1 MLAERSELAK
11 LEWYRKGGGVSER
24 QWSDVI
30 GVLRV
35 SRDRLD
41 LEYLRTGAT
50 ELGLDALLVRAL
62 EAAAAGPR

>member
-1 MLAERSELAK
+1 MLAK
-11 LEWYRKGGGVSER
+11 LEWYRKGGHVSER
-24 QWSDVI
+24 QWTDVI

-41 LEYLRTGAT
+41 LDYLRTGAA

-62 EAAAAGPR
+62 EAAEADPS